1 MNKLLILFFATILSC
16 TGTTAQKTLSM
27 QNQAEILVSETQGGM
42 EKQGFRILNNRQ
54 ELADEIKDRYIAS
67 GQSPIIET
75 PAFPKDKK
83 VVVYYM
89 GTFNSGD
96 HQVNEIKNISVK
108 NNILFVEIPK
118 YESGGMAIQVMSNP
132 WFVFSVP
139 ASYQFTSVQLKS
151 SK

>member
-16 TGTTAQKTLSM
+16 TGTTAQKTSSM
-27 QNQAEILVSETQGGM
+27 QNQAEILVSETQGGT

-54 ELADEIKDRYIAS
+54 ELADEIKDRYTAS

-75 PAFPKDKK
+75 PIFPKDKK

-89 GTFNSGD
+89 GTFSSGD

-108 NNILFVEIPK
+108 NNTLFIEIPE

>member
-16 TGTTAQKTLSM
+16 TGTTAQKTSSM
-27 QNQAEILVSETQGGM
+27 QNQAEILVSETQGGT

-54 ELADEIKDRYIAS
+54 ELADEIKDRYTAS
-67 GQSPIIET
+67 GQSPIIEI

-89 GTFNSGD
+89 GTFSSGD

-108 NNILFVEIPK
+108 NNTLFIEIPE

>member
-16 TGTTAQKTLSM
+16 TGTTAQKTSSM
-27 QNQAEILVSETQGGM
+27 QNQAEILVSETQGGT

-54 ELADEIKDRYIAS
+54 ELADEIKDRYTAS
-67 GQSPIIET
+67 RQSPIIET

-89 GTFNSGD
+89 GTFSSGD

-108 NNILFVEIPK
+108 NNTLFIEIPE

-139 ASYQFTSVQLKS
+139 ESYQFTSVQLKS

>member
-16 TGTTAQKTLSM
+16 TGTTAQKTSSM
-27 QNQAEILVSETQGGM
+27 QNQAEILVSETQGGT

-54 ELADEIKDRYIAS
+54 ELADEIKDRYTAS

-75 PAFPKDKK
+75 PTFPKDKK

-89 GTFNSGD
+89 GTFSSGD

-108 NNILFVEIPK
+108 NNTLFIEIPE